1 MKKIILVLFT
11 IVLAIGLTNCG
22 ESGKK
27 EGEKFGN
34 KSAADFQKRYGVKSA
49 IVEYDLSGSREGT
62 KTLYF
67 DDWGMRQA
75 EYTRSVIS
83 VSGYTKAL
91 NLVNIIDG
99 EYQYIINLD
108 LRAGTKKRNP
118 LLKQIEDLRYE
129 KGFNGLGEQLLLQMG
144 AEKIGTDNFLGKD
157 CDLYEIKKTGTK
169 LWIWDWITLKS
180 ETNSRGINYSEVA
193 RKIDVDASIP
203 PGKFAIPEK
212 VVLNEVDLDN
222 IENEM
227 REENK

>member
-1 MKKIILVLFT
+1 MKKIVFLLLG
-11 IVLAIGLTNCG
+11 LALTFALTNCG

-27 EGEKFGN
+27 EYELNN
-34 KSAADFQKRYGVKSA
+34 KKSSADFQKRYGVKSA
-49 IVEYDLSGSREGT
+49 IVEYDLSGSREGI

-144 AEKIGTDNFLGKD
+144 AEKIGTDNFLEKD
-157 CDLYEIKKTGTK
+157 CDVYEIKKTGTK

-180 ETNSRGINYSEVA
+180 ETNSRGINYAEVA
-193 RKIDVDASIP
+193 RKIDIDASIP
-203 PGKFAIPEK
+203 SEKFAIPEK

>member
-1 MKKIILVLFT
+1 MKNIFLFSIFLFLTLILVSCSD
-11 IVLAIGLTNCG
+11 NSKN
-22 ESGKK
+22 ESQNSKK
-27 EGEKFGN
+27 YN
-34 KSAADFQKRYGVKSA
+34 ASDFQKRYGVKSA
-49 IVEYDLSGSREGT
+49 IIEYDLSGSQEGT

-75 EYTRSVIS
+75 EYTRSVLS

-91 NLVNIIDG
+91 NIVNIIDG

-108 LRAGTKKRNP
+108 QRAGTKKRNP
-118 LLKQIEDLRYE
+118 ILKQIEDLKYE
-129 KGFNGLGEQLLLQMG
+129 KGFNGLGEQLLLKKG

-157 CDLYEIKKTGTK
+157 CDIYEIKTTGTK
-169 LWIWDWITLKS
+169 LWVWNWIVLKS
-180 ETNSRGINYSEVA
+180 ETNTHGLNYSEVA

-203 PGKFAIPEK
+203 SGKFSVPEK

-227 REENK
+227 RGENK